1 MTSASTGS
9 ILACV
14 SKKAAFVDL
23 FKTEQDVK
31 RKEKQIVKKIYFF
44 IIIIVCNKYITI
56 ELSCNYRFVNYA

>member
-1 MTSASTGS
+1 MTSASIGS
-9 ILACV
+9 ILAWA

-44 IIIIVCNKYITI
+44 IIIIVYTANI
-56 ELSCNYRFVNYA
+56 